1 MKVED
6 RTMVAGHS
14 FDLTGSAAKAARSTW
29 RLSANL
35 RWLHTTTVAVT
46 IDSDGFA
53 FAHDMHKESFHVL
66 SSD

>member
-14 FDLTGSAAKAARSTW
+14 FDLTGSAAKAASSTW
-29 RLSANL
+29 RLLANL

-53 FAHDMHKESFHVL
+53 FAHDMHNESFRVL